1 MKHHDVLSFL
11 GANAILKKKK
21 KKKKSK
27 GGRW

>member
-1 MKHHDVLSFL
+1 MKHHDVPSFL
-11 GANAILKKKK
+11 GGNAILKKKK